1 MRYSNRGVSLRAI
14 IGTRSRFL
22 HTSDCDKES
31 ISKLHL
37 GLTSDNL
44 QGSLTLFPS
53 ADITRALYPPLLE
66 LLSKAVAV
74 VVQVV
79 FTRRH
84 CLRGGGLARGLMVG
98 WMRQRARGS
107 VIMFY
112 HFQGRAAVAPREL
125 ACPRTALVRCRSFD
139 ISCTQGHPT
148 VPTSN
153 QDHQTKTIDLYR
165 RLFVYQYTNQK
176 GSGR

>member
-14 IGTRSRFL
+14 KGTRSRFL

-44 QGSLTLFPS
+44 QGSLTLFPP

-66 LLSKAVAV
+66 LLSKAVAIV
-74 VVQVV
+74 VHVF

-84 CLRGGGLARGLMVG
+84 CLRGGGLARGLMVV
-98 WMRQRARGS
+98 WMRQQARRT
-107 VIMFY
+107 VMFY
-112 HFQGRAAVAPREL
+112 HFQVRAAVAPREL

-153 QDHQTKTIDLYR
+153 QDHHNYR
-165 RLFVYQYTNQK
+165 FIQK
-176 GSGR
+176 INCLSIHKSKRKR